1 MPLAPVV
8 SDSGIAMKSLRSR
21 VCTAWLRKERGVV
34 FIFLVCFAMPAFAMP
49 AMAEYRLDVGDVIEI
64 SVLGV
69 PELRQRVPVQLDGSI
84 SYPLLGSFGVSG
96 LSPSEVRAKIQ
107 AILPTKVFRQRAPD
121 GRESVVVIEPDQ
133 VTVGVVEYRPIYVNG
148 DVSKPGEQTYRPRM
162 TVRQAVA
169 LSGGYDV
176 MRFRTSNNPFL
187 ESSDF
192 RSEYESLWTE
202 FAKEQAHVWRLR
214 TELGGTDNLDQTV
227 LREAPIAPSVLLQ
240 IAHLEDEQLKSRQ
253 SEYDREKV
261 FLQSAIKQTDTQIAV
276 LSEQLQQE
284 DQGVKEDT
292 QDLQRITDLLG
303 KGSVTVPRL
312 TDARRALLL
321 SSTRK
326 LQTTAQLMLQRRQ
339 RHDTARQLER
349 LDEQRKVALLH
360 ELQDAGVKINQIRA
374 RLQGVAEKIQ
384 YTGLVRSQL
393 VRGSGGKPEIAVV
406 RSGSTGRERFI
417 AEEDTELQPGDVV
430 EVALRA
436 GDAAVPAQ

>member
-1 MPLAPVV
+1 
-8 SDSGIAMKSLRSR
+8 MKSLRSR
-21 VCTAWLRKERGVV
+21 VCTAWLCRKRGVLLV
-34 FIFLVCFAMPAFAMP
+34 FLACFAVPAFTTP
-49 AMAEYRLDVGDVIEI
+49 AMAEYRLDGGDVIEI

-69 PELRQRVPVQLDGSI
+69 PELRQRVPVQLDGTI
-84 SYPLLGSFGVSG
+84 SYPLLGSFRAAG

-107 AILPTKVFRQRAPD
+107 ATLPNKVFRQKAAD

-133 VTVGVVEYRPIYVNG
+133 VTVGVVEYRPIYING

-169 LSGGYDV
+169 LSGGYDI
-176 MRFRTSNNPFL
+176 MRFRTNNNTIL

-192 RSEYESLWTE
+192 RSEYESLWIE

-214 TELGGTDNLDQTV
+214 TELGETDNLDQRL

-240 IAHLEDEQLKSRQ
+240 IAHLEDEKLKSRRN
-253 SEYDREKV
+253 EYDREKV
-261 FLQSAIKQTDTQIAV
+261 FLQSTVRQTDTQIAV

-284 DQGVKEDT
+284 EQGVKEDT
-292 QDLQRITDLLG
+292 QELQRITDLLG
-303 KGSVTVPRL
+303 RGSVTVPRL

-326 LQTTAQLMLQRRQ
+326 LQTTAQLMIQRRQ
-339 RHDTARQLER
+339 RQDSARQLER

-374 RLQGVAEKIQ
+374 KLQGVAEKIQ
-384 YTGLVRSQL
+384 YTAVVRSQL

-406 RSGSTGRERFI
+406 RSAPTGRERFV
-417 AEEDTELQPGDVV
+417 AEEDTELQPGDVI
-430 EVALRA
+430 EVALRV

>member
-1 MPLAPVV
+1 M
-8 SDSGIAMKSLRSR
+8 SSLRSR
-21 VCTAWLRKERGVV
+21 VCAALLRKERGVV
-34 FIFLVCFAMPAFAMP
+34 FIFLVCFAMP

-84 SYPLLGSFGVSG
+84 SYPLLGSLGVSG

-107 AILPTKVFRQRAPD
+107 AILAAKVFRQRAPD

-133 VTVGVVEYRPIYVNG
+133 VAVGVVEYRPIYVNG

-169 LSGGYDV
+169 LSGGYDI
-176 MRFRTSNNPFL
+176 MRFRTNSNPFL
-187 ESSDF
+187 ESADS

-214 TELGGTDNLDQTV
+214 TELGGTDRLDQSV

-240 IAHLEDEQLKSRQ
+240 IAHLEDEKLKSRQ
-253 SEYDREKV
+253 GEYDREKL
-261 FLQSAIKQTDTQIAV
+261 FLEGAIKQSDTQIAV

-339 RHDTARQLER
+339 RQDTARQLER
-349 LDEQRKVALLH
+349 LDDQRKVTLLN

-384 YTGLVRSQL
+384 YTALVRSQL

-406 RSGSTGRERFI
+406 RSGRTGRERFI
-417 AEEDTELQPGDVV
+417 AEEDTELQPGDVL
-430 EVALRA
+430 EVALRV
-436 GDAAVPAQ
+436 GEAAVPAP

>member
-1 MPLAPVV
+1 VV

-261 FLQSAIKQTDTQIAV
+261 FLQSAVKQTDTQIAV

-384 YTGLVRSQL
+384 YTALVRSQL

-406 RSGSTGRERFI
+406 RSRSTGRERFI

>member
-1 MPLAPVV
+1 
-8 SDSGIAMKSLRSR
+8 MKSLRSR
-21 VCTAWLRKERGVV
+21 VCTAWLYYERGAAL
-34 FIFLVCFAMPAFAMP
+34 IFLVCCAMP

-69 PELRQRVPVQLDGSI
+69 PEMRQRVPVQLDGSI

-169 LSGGYDV
+169 LSGGYDM
-176 MRFRTSNNPFL
+176 MRFRTNNNPFL

-202 FAKEQAHVWRLR
+202 FAKEQARVWRLR
-214 TELGGTDNLDQTV
+214 TELGGTDNLDPRV
-227 LREAPIAPSVLLQ
+227 LHDAPIAPSVLLQ
-240 IAHLEDEQLKSRQ
+240 IAHLEDEKLKSRQ
-253 SEYDREKV
+253 HEYDREKV

-303 KGSVTVPRL
+303 KGAVTVPRL

-326 LQTTAQLMLQRRQ
+326 LQTTAQLMFQRRQ
-339 RHDTARQLER
+339 RHDSARQLER
-349 LDEQRKVALLH
+349 LDEQRKVTLVQ

-374 RLQGVAEKIQ
+374 RLQGISEKIQ
-384 YTGLVRSQL
+384 YTTLIRSQL
-393 VRGSGGKPEIAVV
+393 VRGSGGKPEIAIV
-406 RSGSTGRERFI
+406 RRGLTDRERFV
-417 AEEDTELQPGDVV
+417 AEEDTELQPGDVI
-430 EVALRA
+430 EVALRV

>member
-1 MPLAPVV
+1 
-8 SDSGIAMKSLRSR
+8 
-21 VCTAWLRKERGVV
+21 
-34 FIFLVCFAMPAFAMP
+34 
-49 AMAEYRLDVGDVIEI
+49 
-64 SVLGV
+64 
-69 PELRQRVPVQLDGSI
+69 
-84 SYPLLGSFGVSG
+84 
-96 LSPSEVRAKIQ
+96 
-107 AILPTKVFRQRAPD
+107 
-121 GRESVVVIEPDQ
+121 
-133 VTVGVVEYRPIYVNG
+133 
-148 DVSKPGEQTYRPRM
+148 M

-176 MRFRTSNNPFL
+176 MRFRTNNNPFL

-261 FLQSAIKQTDTQIAV
+261 FLQNAVKQTDTQIAV

>member
-1 MPLAPVV
+1 MN
-8 SDSGIAMKSLRSR
+8 SLRSR
-21 VCTAWLRKERGVV
+21 VCTAWLRKERGVA
-34 FIFLVCFAMPAFAMP
+34 LVLLVWFATP
-49 AMAEYRLDVGDVIEI
+49 AMAEYRLDAGDVIEI
-64 SVLGV
+64 SVLGI
-69 PELRQRVPVQLDGSI
+69 PELRQRVLVQLDGSI
-84 SYPLLGSFGVSG
+84 SYPLLGSFEVSG
-96 LSPSEVRAKIQ
+96 LPPSEVRAKIQ

-176 MRFRTSNNPFL
+176 MRFRTTNNAFL

-192 RSEYESLWTE
+192 RSDYESLWTE

-214 TELGGTDNLDQTV
+214 TELGGTDNLDQGL

-240 IAHLEDEQLKSRQ
+240 IAHLENEKLKGRQ
-253 SEYDREKV
+253 HEYDQEKA
-261 FLQSAIKQTDTQIAV
+261 FLQNAIKQTDTQIAV
-276 LSEQLQQE
+276 LTEQLQQE

-303 KGSVTVPRL
+303 KGAVTVPRL

-326 LQTTAQLMLQRRQ
+326 LQTTAQLMFQRRQ
-339 RHDTARQLER
+339 RQDSARQLER
-349 LDEQRKVALLH
+349 LDEQRKVALVQ

-374 RLQGVAEKIQ
+374 KLQGVAEKIQ
-384 YTGLVRSQL
+384 YTALVKSQL
-393 VRGSGGKPEIAVV
+393 VRGSGGKPDVTVV
-406 RSGSTGRERFI
+406 RRGLKGRERFV
-417 AEEDTELQPGDVV
+417 AEEDTELEPGDVI
-430 EVALRA
+430 EVTLRI

>member
-176 MRFRTSNNPFL
+176 MRFRTNNNPFL

-240 IAHLEDEQLKSRQ
+240 IAHLEDEKLKSRQ

-261 FLQSAIKQTDTQIAV
+261 FLQSAIKQTDTQVAV

-430 EVALRA
+430 EVALRT

>member
-1 MPLAPVV
+1 MNF
-8 SDSGIAMKSLRSR
+8 IRSR
-21 VCTAWLRKERGVV
+21 VRTSWLRKARSTAL
-34 FIFLVCFAMPAFAMP
+34 ILAICFAMP
-49 AMAEYRLDVGDVIEI
+49 AMAEYRLDVGDVVEI
-64 SVLGV
+64 SVLGI
-69 PELRQRVPVQLDGSI
+69 PELRQRVPIQLDGSI
-84 SYPLLGSFGVSG
+84 SYPLLGSLKVSG

-107 AILPTKVFRQRAPD
+107 AILPTKVFRQRASD

-169 LSGGYDV
+169 LSGGYEI
-176 MRFRTSNNPFL
+176 MRFRTKTNPFL

-214 TELGGTDNLDQTV
+214 TELGDKDNPDQKV

-240 IAHLEDEQLKSRQ
+240 IAHLEDEKLKSRQ

-261 FLQSAIKQTDTQIAV
+261 FLQGAIKLTDTQIQT

-303 KGSVTVPRL
+303 KGSVTVLRL

-326 LQTTAQLMLQRRQ
+326 LQTTAQLMFQRRQ
-339 RHDTARQLER
+339 RQDTARQLER
-349 LDEQRKVALLH
+349 LDEQRKVALLQ
-360 ELQDAGVKINQIRA
+360 ELQDTGVKINQIKA
-374 RLQGVAEKIQ
+374 RLQGIAEKIQ
-384 YTGLVRSQL
+384 YTALIRSQL
-393 VRGSGGKPEIAVV
+393 VRGSGGTPEITIV
-406 RSGSTGRERFI
+406 RSGPTNRERFT
-417 AEEDTELQPGDVV
+417 ADEETELQPGDVI
-430 EVALRA
+430 EVSLRLA
-436 GDAAVPAQ
+436 DTAESAQ

>member
-1 MPLAPVV
+1 VAL
-8 SDSGIAMKSLRSR
+8 
-21 VCTAWLRKERGVV
+21 
-34 FIFLVCFAMPAFAMP
+34 IFLACFAMP
-49 AMAEYRLDVGDVIEI
+49 AMADYRLDVGDVIEI

-107 AILPTKVFRQRAPD
+107 AILPTKVFRQRSSD

-148 DVSKPGEQTYRPRM
+148 DVSKPGGQTYRPRM

-169 LSGGYDV
+169 LSGGYEI
-176 MRFRTSNNPFL
+176 MRFRSTSNPFL

-214 TELGGTDNLDQTV
+214 TELGKADSADNLDQMV

-240 IAHLEDEQLKSRQ
+240 IAHLEDEKLKSRQ
-253 SEYDREKV
+253 REYDREKA
-261 FLQSAIKQTDTQIAV
+261 FLQSAIKQSDTQIAV

-284 DQGVKEDT
+284 EQGVKEDT

-303 KGSVTVPRL
+303 KGTVTVPRL

-326 LQTTAQLMLQRRQ
+326 LQTTAQLMFQRRQ
-339 RHDTARQLER
+339 RQDTARQLEK
-349 LDEQRKVALLH
+349 LDEQRKITLLN

-374 RLQGVAEKIQ
+374 KLQGVAEKIQ
-384 YTGLVRSQL
+384 YTALVRSQF
-393 VRGSGGKPEIAVV
+393 VRGAGEKPEIAVV
-406 RSGSTGRERFI
+406 RNGSAGRERII

-436 GDAAVPAQ
+436 GHAAVAAQ

>member
-176 MRFRTSNNPFL
+176 MRFRTNNNSFL

-349 LDEQRKVALLH
+349 LDDQRKVALLH

>member
-261 FLQSAIKQTDTQIAV
+261 FLQSAVKQTDTQIAV

-406 RSGSTGRERFI
+406 RSGSIGRERFI

>member
-1 MPLAPVV
+1 
-8 SDSGIAMKSLRSR
+8 MKSFRSR
-21 VCTAWLRKERGVV
+21 ICTAWLHNERGVAL
-34 FIFLVCFAMPAFAMP
+34 IFLVCFAMP

-69 PELRQRVPVQLDGSI
+69 PEMRQRVPVQLDGSI

-169 LSGGYDV
+169 LSGGYDM
-176 MRFRTSNNPFL
+176 MRFRTNSSNPFL

-214 TELGGTDNLDQTV
+214 TELGGTDNLDQRA

-240 IAHLEDEQLKSRQ
+240 IAHLEDEKLKSRQ

-261 FLQSAIKQTDTQIAV
+261 FLQSAIRLTDTQITV

-303 KGSVTVPRL
+303 KGSVTLPRL

-339 RHDTARQLER
+339 RQDSARQLER
-349 LDEQRKVALLH
+349 LDEQRKVTLLH

-374 RLQGVAEKIQ
+374 RLQGISEKIQ
-384 YTGLVRSQL
+384 YTALVRSQL

-406 RSGSTGRERFI
+406 RPGLTGRERFI
-417 AEEDTELQPGDVV
+417 AEEDTELQPGDVI
-430 EVALRA
+430 EVALRV
-436 GDAAVPAQ
+436 GDAAVSAQ

>member
-1 MPLAPVV
+1 
-8 SDSGIAMKSLRSR
+8 
-21 VCTAWLRKERGVV
+21 
-34 FIFLVCFAMPAFAMP
+34 
-49 AMAEYRLDVGDVIEI
+49 
-64 SVLGV
+64 
-69 PELRQRVPVQLDGSI
+69 
-84 SYPLLGSFGVSG
+84 
-96 LSPSEVRAKIQ
+96 
-107 AILPTKVFRQRAPD
+107 
-121 GRESVVVIEPDQ
+121 
-133 VTVGVVEYRPIYVNG
+133 VGVVEYRPIYVNG

-176 MRFRTSNNPFL
+176 MRFRTNNNSFL

-214 TELGGTDNLDQTV
+214 TELGGTDNLDQGI

-240 IAHLEDEQLKSRQ
+240 IAHLEDEKLKSRQ
-253 SEYDREKV
+253 HEYDREKV

-303 KGSVTVPRL
+303 KGAVTVPRL

-326 LQTTAQLMLQRRQ
+326 LQTTAQLMFQRRQ
-339 RHDTARQLER
+339 RHDSARQLER
-349 LDEQRKVALLH
+349 LDEQRKVTLVQ

-374 RLQGVAEKIQ
+374 RLQGISEKIQ
-384 YTGLVRSQL
+384 YTTLIRSQL
-393 VRGSGGKPEIAVV
+393 VRGSGGKPEIAIV
-406 RSGSTGRERFI
+406 RRGLTDRERFV
-417 AEEDTELQPGDVV
+417 AEEDTELQPGDVI
-430 EVALRA
+430 EVALRV

>member
-1 MPLAPVV
+1 MN
-8 SDSGIAMKSLRSR
+8 SLRSR
-21 VCTAWLRKERGVV
+21 VCTAWLRKERGAAL
-34 FIFLVCFAMPAFAMP
+34 IFASLVCFAMP

-84 SYPLLGSFGVSG
+84 SYPLLGSFAVSG

-107 AILPTKVFRQRAPD
+107 AILPTKVFRQRASD
-121 GRESVVVIEPDQ
+121 GRESVAVIEPDQ

-169 LSGGYDV
+169 LSGGYEI
-176 MRFRTSNNPFL
+176 MRFRTSSNPFL

-214 TELGGTDNLDQTV
+214 TELGNTDNPDQLV

-240 IAHLEDEQLKSRQ
+240 IAHLEDEKLKSRQ
-253 SEYDREKV
+253 REYDREKA
-261 FLQSAIKQTDTQIAV
+261 FLQSAIKQSDTQIAV
-276 LSEQLQQE
+276 LSDQLQQE
-284 DQGVKEDT
+284 EQGVKEDS
-292 QDLQRITDLLG
+292 QDLQRITELLG
-303 KGSVTVPRL
+303 KGAVTAPRL

-326 LQTTAQLMLQRRQ
+326 LQTTAQLMFQRRQ
-339 RHDTARQLER
+339 RQDTARQLER
-349 LDEQRKVALLH
+349 LDDQRKVTLLN

-384 YTGLVRSQL
+384 YTALVRSQF
-393 VRGSGGKPEIAVV
+393 VRGSGEKPEIAVV
-406 RSGSTGRERFI
+406 RSGPTGRERLI

-430 EVALRA
+430 EVALRT
-436 GDAAVPAQ
+436 GENPGPAQ

>member
-1 MPLAPVV
+1 MR
-8 SDSGIAMKSLRSR
+8 SLRSR
-21 VCTAWLRKERGVV
+21 VCTAWLRKERGAVLV
-34 FIFLVCFAMPAFAMP
+34 FLVCFAMPAR
-49 AMAEYRLDVGDVIEI
+49 AEYRLDVGDVIEI

-69 PELRQRVPVQLDGSI
+69 PDMRQRVPVQLDGSI
-84 SYPLLGSFGVSG
+84 AYPLLGSFGVSG

-107 AILPTKVFRQRAPD
+107 AILPTKVFRQRTPD
-121 GRESVVVIEPDQ
+121 GRESVVIIEPDQ

-169 LSGGYDV
+169 LSGGYEI
-176 MRFRTSNNPFL
+176 MRFRTNNNPFL
-187 ESSDF
+187 ESSDL

-214 TELGGTDNLDQTV
+214 TELGTTDSPDQRI
-227 LREAPIAPSVLLQ
+227 LREAPIASSVLLQ
-240 IAHLEDEQLKSRQ
+240 IANLEDEQLKSRQ
-253 SEYDREKV
+253 SDYDREKA
-261 FLQSAIKQTDTQIAV
+261 FLQSAIKLTDTQIAV

-292 QDLQRITDLLG
+292 QDLQRITELLG

-326 LQTTAQLMLQRRQ
+326 LQTSALLMLQRRQ
-339 RHDTARQLER
+339 RQDSARQLER
-349 LDEQRKVALLH
+349 LDDQRKVTLLH

-374 RLQGVAEKIQ
+374 RLQAVADKIQ
-384 YTGLVRSQL
+384 YTALVRSQF
-393 VRGSGGKPEIAVV
+393 VRGSGEKPEIAVV
-406 RSGSTGRERFI
+406 RSGPTSRERFI
-417 AEEDTELQPGDVV
+417 AEEETELQPGDVV
-430 EVALRA
+430 EVALRVA
-436 GDAAVPAQ
+436 HAAAPAQ